1 VTFIEVSF
9 EEALLIHTAQLD
21 RYGGLRGL
29 KSEHALR
36 AALARPNTGY
46 YDDILQVASALMES
60 LINNHPFHDGNKRVA
75 VQGTL
80 YFLSKN
86 GYPFQGSLNHQKAFN
101 ELTQLMNTGTCYRL
115 NLENWLRNYLE
126 LS

>member
-1 VTFIEVSF
+1 MFFSEVSF

-29 KSEHALR
+29 KNEHGLR
-36 AALARPNTGY
+36 SALARPNTGY
-46 YDDILQVASALMES
+46 YEDIFQVASALMES

-75 VQGTL
+75 VQATL

-86 GYPFQGSLNHQKAFN
+86 GLKFNPHPNNKKAFD
-101 ELTQLMNTGTCYRL
+101 ELTHLMNTGNCKRL
-115 NLENWLRNYLE
+115 TLEEWLRDYIA
-126 LS
+126 SI